1 MACVI
6 TFNNKK
12 YNYEEFASMLVSG
25 ELDKM
30 IGEGLIDKSKLTGD
44 MSVLSK
50 GETKKGI
57 SSSRST
63 ALKDVESTTKALEGV
78 DGDSLNKAKSNFII
92 TKAEEIS
99 KKSEYLNCDAFC
111 HRLVNNRLFK
121 DVFDKVDFNIKFGGK
136 TEKVVSELQKILKV
150 GDIIAFGDKN
160 DARHYAV
167 YLGDDSVYEVEG
179 WGEKPRKY
187 SLSKNID
194 TYTGLNNIYRDNE
207 LNKEISEAYHKAK
220 EDGGN
225 PELVNAVE
233 ELLGDSSAGK
243 GISSSRKVINWEV
256 SPEGKGDPSIS
267 ARNPVV
273 QEAANQ
279 LKDGKI
285 TNEEYR
291 ATVSENS
298 PIMPITRFFEPATEQ
313 RIREAVSS
321 DKIDKVNSPVE
332 EGTIVGLRLDI
343 PAYQNKNTWVVSV
356 HEGDKDNGKA
366 ISYLNVGKIK
376 NVKFG
381 VKPKGALGIA
391 TGKEKQTIGRMFGA
405 WENIPGD
412 TLEQKGENAKKIVE
426 EIVNDPSW
434 VQVGMNPFRHSYFYD
449 RSSDIGRP
457 VRSAS
462 EVIQVGGL
470 VYAKDVEY
478 GNWDDADYKVTGLL
492 DAAGKGVSF
501 SRSTTGPGNRSTGT
515 ASNLRGTIERVAGT
529 LDESVRQEIEANPEA
544 YIDPLKINEA
554 KAKFSTM
561 TDQDLIQ
568 YLSNS
573 GMRILSNDPESN
585 IGLLAKIEII
595 KRAQNSP
602 DQKFDG
608 VPLSSLI
615 IDAAKLGSIGGRIL
629 RMMRELNVITPST
642 YSDIVIRMIENTGA
656 VLSEDNKASIRLL
669 ATDVVSTGNQTS
681 VAKQNFEQ
689 DPSRANQ
696 IALMS
701 ARKAEQEAIDAL
713 SRYIEPKMPVDL
725 AKSFISNMQGNLLNV
740 QSLGINL
747 TSTTVGSGILFLP
760 KAVAK
765 TAISIINK
773 GVAAAF
779 KINNKNIAEVGYL
792 LGLKHYVKG
801 FAPALSKAWGILRN
815 GTDAEIDA
823 AKGVIRQSI
832 KPSVMLDMLFNSK
845 EYARRVKGKKE
856 YSYRMV
862 NGKFE
867 VFDVNNP
874 GKTLY
879 TFAYEDAAKQ
889 MAFEKSNPIDRAQ
902 TLKYITKTVTG
913 LAPEA
918 MFRIMAATDT
928 LIREPNQAYIN
939 AMFGARL
946 GLKGEDLASFV
957 FDPGKDY
964 ADYLKY
970 QGAKSV
976 FQEDRRGTQIITNA
990 LRELEKSSDSN
1001 AFASAANVV
1010 VRTSIPYVKTP
1021 ANIVTQYM
1029 NYALPFIP
1037 MYRSMQ
1043 KYAQAGTE
1051 TSEAKKRILMDEAED
1066 AMAVAF
1072 VGFGLWAAFTTLAI
1086 SKLITAGYDHYD
1098 DDEKAMMTK
1107 IGVPFSAI
1115 NITALKRMMDGGS
1128 IEPQPG
1134 DEYVALKY
1142 FGLPGMIAQMH
1153 GNRIQKE
1160 FNDAKKEGKV
1170 FNGDLDESMT
1180 AKFFEMFSVSDVM
1193 GTAFDQS
1200 FAAGIN
1206 TLFGVMRDPESKTT
1220 YAAKG
1225 YAQSIVAGLGI
1236 PATFSKAM
1244 ETEYIPNLTDKSSA
1258 VKTFRNV
1265 FMYRMAG
1272 ITDGVPSKIDVFGRK
1287 LAPYTP
1293 EGADPMI
1300 YNTFYPFKINKS
1312 SGSSVDYTLYK
1323 VMVETK
1329 DPGVIPSM
1337 YKQQDIMDGLKS
1349 LEVSGFRPSPAD
1361 VEALNIDRGQR
1372 RLQYLTETM
1381 NGDFFAYIQDGE
1393 LVEVDSFDKL
1403 PAKDKAYHIKKAYKN
1418 ADAEHIKEF
1427 RNDYITKIAQG
1438 LGAKFKPDEEFE
1450 ETETEE

>member
-12 YNYEEFASMLVSG
+12 YSYEDFATMLVSG

-30 IGEGLIDKSKLTGD
+30 IGEGLIDKSKLSGD

-50 GETKKGI
+50 GVEQEMPGKPADQFSKLEGEEAENKRKERSSFKYFKAAQDALPNSKYSKEEVEEIIKNGDFTVLTGENPMGDVYSDADNVKLNEEAEKFLKEKGYDYIPVAGKYGQTEHSFLVPKMSKKDAMEFALMFNQESVLTPDGLIYQSMKTNDRLKSDDAFGIDVAKEGVDMATAIRLNDGELFGFKVGADFSQEGKAGSEYQQAMSEAKSTKKGI
-57 SSSRST
+57 SSSRVYSGKYIADQAIEMGSDQGGISDFT
-63 ALKDVESTTKALEGV
+63 AKKIAKENYVIEKVSI
-78 DGDSLNKAKSNFII
+78 DSLREADPDLD
-92 TKAEEIS
+92 
-99 KKSEYLNCDAFC
+99 EYLNSGEVREFEGEPFQMEPIVSSTGEVLDGY
-111 HRLVNNRLFK
+111 NRIAQSLQ
-121 DVFDKVDFNIKFGGK
+121 NGE
-136 TEKVVSELQKILKV
+136 TEIEINRGVSK
-150 GDIIAFGDKN
+150 
-160 DARHYAV
+160 
-167 YLGDDSVYEVEG
+167 
-179 WGEKPRKY
+179 
-187 SLSKNID
+187 
-194 TYTGLNNIYRDNE
+194 
-207 LNKEISEAYHKAK
+207 
-220 EDGGN
+220 
-225 PELVNAVE
+225 
-233 ELLGDSSAGK
+233 K
-243 GISSSRKVINWEV
+243 GISSS
-256 SPEGKGDPSIS
+256 
-267 ARNPVV
+267 
-273 QEAANQ
+273 
-279 LKDGKI
+279 
-285 TNEEYR
+285 
-291 ATVSENS
+291 
-298 PIMPITRFFEPATEQ
+298 
-313 RIREAVSS
+313 
-321 DKIDKVNSPVE
+321 
-332 EGTIVGLRLDI
+332 
-343 PAYQNKNTWVVSV
+343 
-356 HEGDKDNGKA
+356 
-366 ISYLNVGKIK
+366 
-376 NVKFG
+376 
-381 VKPKGALGIA
+381 
-391 TGKEKQTIGRMFGA
+391 
-405 WENIPGD
+405 
-412 TLEQKGENAKKIVE
+412 
-426 EIVNDPSW
+426 
-434 VQVGMNPFRHSYFYD
+434 
-449 RSSDIGRP
+449 
-457 VRSAS
+457 
-462 EVIQVGGL
+462 
-470 VYAKDVEY
+470 
-478 GNWDDADYKVTGLL
+478 
-492 DAAGKGVSF
+492 
-501 SRSTTGPGNRSTGT
+501 RSTGT

-529 LDESVRQEIEANPEA
+529 LDESVREEIEANPEA

-615 IDAAKLGSIGGRIL
+615 VDAAKLGSIGGRIL

-669 ATDVVSTGNQTS
+669 ATDVVSTGAQT
-681 VAKQNFEQ
+681 AMAEQAFEQ

-701 ARKAEQEAIDAL
+701 ARKAEQAAIDAM

-740 QSLGINL
+740 QSLGVNL
-747 TSTTVGSGILFLP
+747 TSTAVGNGILFLP
-760 KAVAK
+760 KAIAK
-765 TAISIINK
+765 TAISLVNK
-773 GVAAAF
+773 GVAFAF
-779 KINNKNIAEVGYL
+779 KLNNKNVAEVGYL
-792 LGLKHYVKG
+792 LGLKYYVKG

-856 YSYRMV
+856 YSYRMA

-874 GKTLY
+874 GKTIH

-889 MAFEKSNPIDRAQ
+889 MAFEKSNPVDRAQ

-939 AMFGARL
+939 AMFGTRL

-990 LRELEKSSDSN
+990 LRELENSSNSN

-1051 TSEAKKRILMDEAED
+1051 TSEAKKRILMDEAEES
-1066 AMAVAF
+1066 MSIAF

-1115 NITALKRMMDGGS
+1115 NTTALKRMMDGGS

-1170 FNGDLDESMT
+1170 FNGDMEESMT

-1200 FAAGIN
+1200 FAAGVN

-1220 YAAKG
+1220 YAARG
-1225 YAQSIVAGLGI
+1225 YAQSIVAGFGV

-1244 ETEYIPNLTDKSSA
+1244 EAEYIPNLTDKSSA

-1293 EGADPMI
+1293 EGADPMV

-1349 LEVSGFRPSPAD
+1349 LEVSGFRPTPAD

-1381 NGDFFAYIQDGE
+1381 NGDYFAYFQDGD

-1427 RNDYITKIAQG
+1427 RDGYITKIAQG
-1438 LGAKFKPDEEFE
+1438 LGAKFKPEEEVE
-1450 ETETEE
+1450 EIETEE

>member
-6 TFNNKK
+6 TFNKKK
-12 YNYEEFASMLVSG
+12 YSYEEFASMLVSG

-30 IGEGLIDKSKLTGD
+30 IGEGLIDKSKLSGD

-50 GETKKGI
+50 GVEQEMPGKPADQFSKLEGEEAENKKKERSTFKYFEDAQNALPKSKYSKEEIEEIVKNGDFTVLTGENPMGDVYSDADNVKLNEEAEKFLKEKGYDYIPVAGKYGQTEHSFLVPEMSKKDAMEFALMFNQDSVLTPDGLIYQSMKTNDRLKSDDAFGIDVAKEDVDMATAIRLNDGELFGFKVGADFSQEGKANQEYEQAMAEAKGEETTGKKGI

-63 ALKDVESTTKALEGV
+63 
-78 DGDSLNKAKSNFII
+78 
-92 TKAEEIS
+92 
-99 KKSEYLNCDAFC
+99 
-111 HRLVNNRLFK
+111 
-121 DVFDKVDFNIKFGGK
+121 
-136 TEKVVSELQKILKV
+136 
-150 GDIIAFGDKN
+150 
-160 DARHYAV
+160 
-167 YLGDDSVYEVEG
+167 
-179 WGEKPRKY
+179 
-187 SLSKNID
+187 
-194 TYTGLNNIYRDNE
+194 
-207 LNKEISEAYHKAK
+207 
-220 EDGGN
+220 
-225 PELVNAVE
+225 
-233 ELLGDSSAGK
+233 
-243 GISSSRKVINWEV
+243 
-256 SPEGKGDPSIS
+256 
-267 ARNPVV
+267 
-273 QEAANQ
+273 
-279 LKDGKI
+279 
-285 TNEEYR
+285 
-291 ATVSENS
+291 
-298 PIMPITRFFEPATEQ
+298 
-313 RIREAVSS
+313 
-321 DKIDKVNSPVE
+321 
-332 EGTIVGLRLDI
+332 
-343 PAYQNKNTWVVSV
+343 
-356 HEGDKDNGKA
+356 
-366 ISYLNVGKIK
+366 
-376 NVKFG
+376 
-381 VKPKGALGIA
+381 GA
-391 TGKEKQTIGRMFGA
+391 
-405 WENIPGD
+405 
-412 TLEQKGENAKKIVE
+412 
-426 EIVNDPSW
+426 S
-434 VQVGMNPFRHSYFYD
+434 
-449 RSSDIGRP
+449 
-457 VRSAS
+457 
-462 EVIQVGGL
+462 
-470 VYAKDVEY
+470 
-478 GNWDDADYKVTGLL
+478 
-492 DAAGKGVSF
+492 
-501 SRSTTGPGNRSTGT
+501 
-515 ASNLRGTIERVAGT
+515 SNLRGTINRVAGT

-595 KRAQNSP
+595 KRAQNSS

-615 IDAAKLGSIGGRIL
+615 VDAAKLGSIGGRIL

-669 ATDVVSTGNQTS
+669 ATDVVSTGAQT
-681 VAKQNFEQ
+681 AMAEQAFEQ

-701 ARKAEQEAIDAL
+701 ARKAEQSAIDAM

-740 QSLGINL
+740 QSLGVNL
-747 TSTTVGSGILFLP
+747 TSTAVGNGILFLP
-760 KAVAK
+760 KALAK
-765 TAISIINK
+765 TAISLVNK

-779 KINNKNIAEVGYL
+779 KLNNKNVAEVGYL

-815 GTDAEIDA
+815 GTDADIDA
-823 AKGVIRQSI
+823 AKGIIRQST

-856 YSYRMV
+856 YSYRMAS
-862 NGKFE
+862 GKFE
-867 VFDVNNP
+867 VFDVDSP
-874 GKTLY
+874 GKALH

-889 MAFEKSNPIDRAQ
+889 MAFEKSNPVDRAQ

-990 LRELEKSSDSN
+990 LKELENSSNSN

-1021 ANIVTQYM
+1021 ANIVTQYL

-1037 MYRSMQ
+1037 MSRSMQ
-1043 KYAQAGTE
+1043 KYAQAGSE
-1051 TSEAKKRILMDEAED
+1051 TSEAKKRILMDEAEES
-1066 AMAVAF
+1066 MAIAF

-1107 IGVPFSAI
+1107 INVPFSAI
-1115 NITALKRMMDGGS
+1115 NTTALKRMMDGGS

-1170 FNGDLDESMT
+1170 FNGDMEESMT
-1180 AKFFEMFSVSDVM
+1180 AKFFEMFSVFDVM

-1200 FAAGIN
+1200 FAAGVN
-1206 TLFGVMRDPESKTT
+1206 TIFGVMRDPESKIA
-1220 YAAKG
+1220 YASRG
-1225 YAQSIVAGLGI
+1225 YAQSIVAGFGV

-1244 ETEYIPNLTDKSSA
+1244 EAEYIPNLTDKSSA

-1293 EGADPMI
+1293 EGADPMV

-1349 LEVSGFRPSPAD
+1349 LEVSGFRPTPAD

-1381 NGDFFAYIQDGE
+1381 NGDYFAYFQDGD

-1403 PAKDKAYHIKKAYKN
+1403 PAKDKAYHIKRAYKD

-1438 LGAKFKPDEEFE
+1438 LGAKFKPEEEVE
-1450 ETETEE
+1450 EIETEE